1 MKNHVILILLVSFV
15 GMFGLICFVEAGF
28 GVSPPWVKNNYLT
41 PGSRFEQII
50 YLSRGTPDQELMA
63 QISIDAPEIKDWI
76 TIEKGLRFPLPIGV
90 KQFPMKVI
98 VDVPSDAAYG
108 SYQGYIRVKAI
119 SSGQP
124 GQVATILG
132 ARIDVD
138 LIVTEKGFAD
148 FRLKGAPF
156 IADIEKGNPLVVLM
170 VLENIG
176 NTRIGPSKI
185 NLDIYDISHQR
196 LLRSGEITEVE
207 LVEPFETKQVGG
219 EMPIDLGLGEY
230 WADVTIY
237 KEGESLG
244 VSKVHFRIVPYVEKT
259 ELLTE
264 KGKKGVVAL
273 LLPYVGIVIILLIVV
288 ALIQRTRRGIFT
300 RRRKKKPGRKKKI

>member
-1 MKNHVILILLVSFV
+1 MKNYIILILIVSFI
-15 GMFGLICFVEAGF
+15 GIFGLTYFVEAGF

-41 PGSRFEQII
+41 PGSHFEQII
-50 YLSRGTPDQELMA
+50 YLSRGTPDQELIA
-63 QISIDAPEIKDWI
+63 RVSIDAPEIKGWI
-76 TIEKGLRFPLPIGV
+76 TIEEGLRFPLPVGV
-90 KQFPMKVI
+90 KQFPMKVMI
-98 VDVPSDAAYG
+98 DVPSDAAYG

-138 LIVTEKGFAD
+138 LIVTERGYAD

-156 IADIEKGNPLVVLM
+156 IPDVEREEPLVVLI

-185 NLDIYDISHQR
+185 HLDIYDISHQT

-219 EMPIDLGLGEY
+219 EIPMDLGLGEY

-237 KEGESLG
+237 KEGEPLDTD
-244 VSKVHFRIVPYVEKT
+244 KVHFRVVPYVEKT
-259 ELLTE
+259 EPLTKE
-264 KGKKGVVAL
+264 GKKGILSL
-273 LLPYVGIVIILLIVV
+273 LLPYIGIVIILLVV
-288 ALIQRTRRGIFT
+288 VFVLIWPRRKSFIERRERKPRRRGRT
-300 RRRKKKPGRKKKI
+300 